1 MTKVMVNSFLSQ
13 SQETSETEE
22 MQAKVADLRQ
32 QLLTAESSEVKV
44 KENLDMAI
52 KEKVRKG
59 TYIKKQRWGEGG
71 GRGHWLFL

>member
-1 MTKVMVNSFLSQ
+1 MVNSFLSQ

-52 KEKVRKG
+52 KEKVRKE
-59 TYIKKQRWGEGG
+59 TFIRKQR
-71 GRGHWLFL
+71 